1 MFTYRKFAVLGVA
14 GLLAALGWLAGSRA
28 TAQQAGGADWQ
39 DPVKAIAFQLSP
51 DVGLSI
57 VSQDLG
63 DTEIYT
69 RGGAIVIDLRCGLV
83 VKNNGKQN
91 VRGVVFAVLAQQLTA
106 GGKASVA
113 VPSLS
118 VAPGQS
124 FPVKLNLRLLRPL
137 PGPPNPLV
145 TVTADGVLLADL
157 SFRGPDT
164 LDSRRRMTAWEMEAR
179 REREY
184 FEAVLKSGGEEELQ
198 QEMLGS
204 LARQKRRPRVEARLA
219 GGGGTVSSAVSATAE
234 RQVQLAFLD
243 FPNSPLELV
252 SGAAEVS
259 GATAS
264 SPRIRVR
271 NRSQRPVR
279 YFEMGWLVSDA
290 SGTRYSAGSIPPPTP
305 ELNLKPGETLST
317 SRQRQFSFT
326 SPNGS
331 QSSFAIQGM
340 SAYFRQ
346 VQFEDGSVWIPARQ
360 DLARSELT
368 ESIPVSA
375 EEQRLSDIYRV
386 KGLKA
391 LIEELRRF

>member
-1 MFTYRKFAVLGVA
+1 
-14 GLLAALGWLAGSRA
+14 
-28 TAQQAGGADWQ
+28 
-39 DPVKAIAFQLSP
+39 
-51 DVGLSI
+51 
-57 VSQDLG
+57 
-63 DTEIYT
+63 
-69 RGGAIVIDLRCGLV
+69 
-83 VKNNGKQN
+83 
-91 VRGVVFAVLAQQLTA
+91 
-106 GGKASVA
+106 
-113 VPSLS
+113 
-118 VAPGQS
+118 
-124 FPVKLNLRLLRPL
+124 
-137 PGPPNPLV
+137 
-145 TVTADGVLLADL
+145 
-157 SFRGPDT
+157 
-164 LDSRRRMTAWEMEAR
+164 
-179 REREY
+179 
-184 FEAVLKSGGEEELQ
+184 
-198 QEMLGS
+198 MLGS

-219 GGGGTVSSAVSATAE
+219 GGGSTVSSAVSATAE

-243 FPNSPLELV
+243 FPDSPLELV

-290 SGTRYSAGSIPPPTP
+290 SGTRYSAGSIPPPAP

-326 SPNGS
+326 PPNGS
-331 QSSFAIQGM
+331 ESSFTILGM

-346 VQFEDGSVWIPARQ
+346 VQFEDCSVWIPARQ